1 MSYWVRKIKGFIMY
15 DVNNVFAKI
24 LRDEIPS
31 KRVFE
36 NEYAIAF
43 QNIDPRA
50 KTHVLVIPRGEY
62 TDIYDFTTRASQ
74 EVQTGFW
81 HAVTETADVLGINGN
96 FRIVANTGAGAG
108 QSVFHFHVHL
118 MSDAKFKT
126 DF

>member
-1 MSYWVRKIKGFIMY
+1 MY
-15 DVNNVFAKI
+15 DTNNVFAKI

-50 KTHVLVIPRGEY
+50 KTHVLVIPRGAY
-62 TDIYDFTTRASQ
+62 TDVYDFANHADADTQA
-74 EVQTGFW
+74 GFW
-81 HAVTETADVLGINGN
+81 RAVAQTADALGVNGN
-96 FRIVANTGAGAG
+96 FRIVANTGPGAG

>member
-1 MSYWVRKIKGFIMY
+1 MY
-15 DVNNVFAKI
+15 DTNNVFAKI
-24 LRDEIPS
+24 LRGELPS
-31 KRVFE
+31 TRVFE

-50 KTHVLVIPRGEY
+50 TTHVLVIPRGEY
-62 TDIYDFTTRASQ
+62 TDFYDFTTRAPHD
-74 EVQTGFW
+74 VQTGFW
-81 HAVTETADVLGINGN
+81 HAVTEVADTLGINGN

-108 QSVFHFHVHL
+108 QSVFHFHIHL

>member
-1 MSYWVRKIKGFIMY
+1 MY
-15 DVNNVFAKI
+15 DTNNVFAKI
-24 LRDEIPS
+24 LRDELPS

-36 NEYAIAF
+36 NEYAVAF

-50 KTHVLVIPRGEY
+50 RVHVLVIPRGEY
-62 TDIYDFTTRASQ
+62 TDVYDFTSRANND
-74 EVQTGFW
+74 VQVGFW
-81 HAVTETADVLGINGN
+81 RAVRDTVDVLNINGN

-118 MSDAKFKT
+118 MSDAKFKS